1 MTDSYAPPS
10 PFFIHPLA
18 IVETRC
24 IGAGTRIWGWS
35 HVQEAVS
42 IGASCNVGEHCFIE
56 NGVKIGDRVVVKN
69 GISLWEGTL
78 VGNDVFLG
86 PHAVFSNERYPRSG
100 FPKTYDPIIIEDGAS
115 IGAGA
120 ILAPGV
126 KIGRYATVGAGAV
139 VSRSVTAHALVHGNP
154 ARFQGWMCVCG
165 LKLPGCEG
173 MDRVSCTC
181 RRKYFISRT
190 ACKLIQEGE

>member
-1 MTDSYAPPS
+1 MTKG

-18 IVETRC
+18 VVETNC

-35 HVQEAVS
+35 HVQGDVS
-42 IGASCNVGEHCFIE
+42 IGASCNIGEHCFIE
-56 NGVKIGDRVVVKN
+56 NGVRIGDRVVVKN
-69 GISLWEGTL
+69 GISLWEGT
-78 VGNDVFLG
+78 VIGNDAFLG

-100 FPKTYDPIIIEDGAS
+100 FPKVYDPIIIKDGAS

-120 ILAPGV
+120 IITPGV

-139 VSRSVTAHALVHGNP
+139 VARSVPPHALVHGNP

-165 LKLPGCEG
+165 RKLAVSKIADGLVTCECG
-173 MDRVSCTC
+173 RMYSVTPE
-181 RRKYFISRT
+181 KIEILGNKGT
-190 ACKLIQEGE
+190 